1 MAAPGRPEGAV
12 RGGGGPRRSA
22 AGRWESAAPPSPR
35 RTRGLRSQPGLGR
48 ERPSRPIPSC
58 PLRAR
63 PRPRRSDRCR
73 RPRRAGAM
81 AARGVPCLAWCLR
94 RVGASGDWLLL
105 EAGTQVTIGRGLD
118 ITYQL
123 VSKTCP
129 LMISRKHCVFQQNAE
144 GQWTVQDNKSLN
156 GVWLNKQRLDP
167 SKVYPIAEGD
177 RIELGVPL
185 ENRETAEYEYEVI
198 KDEWEKIKPF
208 LARRSDMGT
217 AKSSRPKRKFSLEE
231 LETCESEGPSNSRC
245 KRDRMSCGNGPLD
258 ESWGQ
263 AEEAK
268 RLTEKMDVKLP
279 SPGPSE
285 GNSGPVHGSPVHSTK
300 AVTVPQKD
308 QKGSGLVESWTG
320 LKKLRQSLEDTMKL
334 KAKVQEKQTAVLNVK
349 EKRRKCDQKEIL
361 VMEQELQD
369 LQNQLCMEQEHQ
381 QQQVEEL
388 ERTFCKEQ
396 QKLEGEKCQQGEENL
411 KEQLAQVLQE
421 HRALMEE
428 LNRNKKDFEEIIQ
441 AKNKELEETKEE
453 KEKVRAQKEE
463 VLNQMNDVLENELQ
477 CTICSE
483 HFIEAVTLNCAHSFC
498 SYCINEWT
506 KRKVECPICRQEI
519 KSKTRSLVLDN
530 CINRMVEKLDVEMK
544 EHRLSLIRERKGERE
559 TECDGETSH
568 RQ

>member
-1 MAAPGRPEGAV
+1 
-12 RGGGGPRRSA
+12 
-22 AGRWESAAPPSPR
+22 
-35 RTRGLRSQPGLGR
+35 
-48 ERPSRPIPSC
+48 
-58 PLRAR
+58 
-63 PRPRRSDRCR
+63 
-73 RPRRAGAM
+73 
-81 AARGVPCLAWCLR
+81 
-94 RVGASGDWLLL
+94 
-105 EAGTQVTIGRGLD
+105 
-118 ITYQL
+118 
-123 VSKTCP
+123 
-129 LMISRKHCVFQQNAE
+129 MISRKHCVFQQNAE
-144 GQWTVQDNKSLN
+144 GQWTIQDNKSLN

-177 RIELGVPL
+177 HIQLGVPL

-208 LARRSDMGT
+208 LAQRNDLGK
-217 AKSSRPKRKFSLEE
+217 AKSSRTKRKFSLEE
-231 LETCESEGPSNSRC
+231 LETSGSEGPSDSRC
-245 KRDRMSCGNGPLD
+245 KRDRMSCGNEPVGK
-258 ESWGQ
+258 SWGQ
-263 AEEAK
+263 AEEAR

-279 SPGPSE
+279 LPGPSE
-285 GNSGPVHGSPVHSTK
+285 GDSAPVHVHSKK
-300 AVTVPQKD
+300 AMTVPQKD
-308 QKGSGLVESWTG
+308 QKGSSLAESWTG
-320 LKKLRQSLEDTMKL
+320 LKMLRKSLVDTMKL
-334 KAKVQEKQTAVLNVK
+334 KVKVQEKQTAVLNVK
-349 EKRRKCDQKEIL
+349 QKRRKCDQKEIL
-361 VMEQELQD
+361 VMEQELQE

-381 QQQVEEL
+381 QQQVEKL

-396 QKLEGEKCQQGEENL
+396 QKLEGERWEQGEENL

-428 LNRNKKDFEEIIQ
+428 LNRNKKDFEAIIQ

-559 TECDGETSH
+559 TECEGETSH

>member
-1 MAAPGRPEGAV
+1 MAV
-12 RGGGGPRRSA
+12 
-22 AGRWESAAPPSPR
+22 
-35 RTRGLRSQPGLGR
+35 
-48 ERPSRPIPSC
+48 
-58 PLRAR
+58 
-63 PRPRRSDRCR
+63 
-73 RPRRAGAM
+73 
-81 AARGVPCLAWCLR
+81 RGVPCLAWCLR

-105 EAGTQVTIGRGLD
+105 EAGTQVTVGRGLD

-144 GQWTVQDNKSLN
+144 GQWTVKDNKSLN

-198 KDEWEKIKPF
+198 KDEWEKIRPF
-208 LARRSDMGT
+208 LAQRSDLGK
-217 AKSSRPKRKFSLEE
+217 AKCSRPKRKFSLEE
-231 LETCESEGPSNSRC
+231 LETCESESLSNSKC
-245 KRDRMSCGNGPLD
+245 KRDRMSCANEPFD
-258 ESWGQ
+258 KPWVQ
-263 AEEAK
+263 AEEAR

-279 SPGPSE
+279 APGPSE
-285 GNSGPVHGSPVHSTK
+285 GYSDPVHGSPVHSRK
-300 AVTVPQKD
+300 AVAVAQKD
-308 QKGSGLVESWTG
+308 QKGSGHVESWTG
-320 LKKLRQSLEDTMKL
+320 LKKLKKSLEDTMKL
-334 KAKVQEKQTAVLNVK
+334 KVKVQEKQTAVLNVK
-349 EKRRKCDQKEIL
+349 QKCRKSDQKEML
-361 VMEQELQD
+361 VMEQELQA

-388 ERTFCKEQ
+388 ERTLCKEQ
-396 QKLEGEKCQQGEENL
+396 QKLEGEKCQHGEENL

-421 HRALMEE
+421 HHALMEE
-428 LNRNKKDFEEIIQ
+428 LNRNKRDFEEIIQ

-544 EHRLSLIRERKGERE
+544 EHRLSLIRGRKEKQNVVVKPA
-559 TECDGETSH
+559 TDSDNSVPSTTYFILSMSNCDSEDSEEDSSYSESYYVI
-568 RQ
+568 

>member
-1 MAAPGRPEGAV
+1 GAMAV
-12 RGGGGPRRSA
+12 RGAPR
-22 AGRWESAAPPSPR
+22 
-35 RTRGLRSQPGLGR
+35 
-48 ERPSRPIPSC
+48 
-58 PLRAR
+58 
-63 PRPRRSDRCR
+63 
-73 RPRRAGAM
+73 
-81 AARGVPCLAWCLR
+81 LAWCLR
-94 RVGASGDWLLL
+94 RVGASCDWLLL

-144 GQWTVQDNKSLN
+144 GQWTVKDNKSLN

-167 SKVYPIAEGD
+167 SKVYPVAEGD
-177 RIELGVPL
+177 RIQLGVPL

-198 KDEWEKIKPF
+198 KEEWEKIRPF
-208 LARRSDMGT
+208 LAQRSDLGK
-217 AKSSRPKRKFSLEE
+217 AKSSRTKRKFSLEE
-231 LETCESEGPSNSRC
+231 LETSGSEGPSNSRC
-245 KRDRMSCGNGPLD
+245 KRDRVSCDNEPLD
-258 ESWGQ
+258 KSWERV
-263 AEEAK
+263 EEAK

-279 SPGPSE
+279 APGPSE
-285 GNSGPVHGSPVHSTK
+285 GDSAPVHTSPVHSKK
-300 AVTVPQKD
+300 AVPVPHKD
-308 QKGSGLVESWTG
+308 QKASGLAESWTG
-320 LKKLRQSLEDTMKL
+320 LKMLRKTLVDVMKL
-334 KAKVQEKQTAVLNVK
+334 KVKVQEKQTAVLNVK
-349 EKRRKCDQKEIL
+349 QKRRKCAQKDIL
-361 VMEQELQD
+361 VMEQELQE
-369 LQNQLCMEQEHQ
+369 LQDQLCMEQEHQ

-396 QKLEGEKCQQGEENL
+396 QKLEGEKWQHMEQNL

-421 HRALMEE
+421 ASAYESRPLITSGMVLLQHHALMEE
-428 LNRNKKDFEEIIQ
+428 LSRSKKDFEEIIR

-498 SYCINEWT
+498 SFCIDEWT

-530 CINRMVEKLDVEMK
+530 CIDRMVEKLDVETK
-544 EHRLSLIRERKGERE
+544 EHRLTLIRRRKEKQDVMVKPA
-559 TECDGETSH
+559 TDNDNSVTSSTYSVLSISSCDSEDSEEDSYYNESYYVI
-568 RQ
+568 

>member
-1 MAAPGRPEGAV
+1 MAM
-12 RGGGGPRRSA
+12 RG
-22 AGRWESAAPPSPR
+22 
-35 RTRGLRSQPGLGR
+35 
-48 ERPSRPIPSC
+48 PSR
-58 PLRAR
+58 
-63 PRPRRSDRCR
+63 
-73 RPRRAGAM
+73 
-81 AARGVPCLAWCLR
+81 LAWCLR

-118 ITYQL
+118 LTYQL

-144 GQWTVQDNKSLN
+144 GQWTVKDNKSLN

-167 SKVYPIAEGD
+167 SKAYPIAEGD
-177 RIELGVPL
+177 RIQLGVPL
-185 ENRETAEYEYEVI
+185 ENKESAEYEYEVI
-198 KDEWEKIKPF
+198 KDELEKIRPF
-208 LARRSDMGT
+208 LAQRNDLGK
-217 AKSSRPKRKFSLEE
+217 AKSSRTKRKFCLEE
-231 LETCESEGPSNSRC
+231 LETSGSEGPSNSRS
-245 KRDRMSCGNGPLD
+245 KRDRVSFDSELLGK
-258 ESWGQ
+258 SWGRV
-263 AEEAK
+263 EEVK
-268 RLTEKMDVKLP
+268 HFTEKMDVKLP

-285 GNSGPVHGSPVHSTK
+285 DRGPVCSSPVHAEK
-300 AVTVPQKD
+300 AVSVLHKD
-308 QKGSGLVESWTG
+308 QKGSGLAESWTG
-320 LKKLRQSLEDTMKL
+320 LEKLRKTLVDITEL
-334 KAKVQEKQTAVLNVK
+334 KVKVQEKQAAVLNVK
-349 EKRRKCDQKEIL
+349 QKRRKCAQKDIL
-361 VMEQELQD
+361 AMEQELRE
-369 LQNQLCMEQEHQ
+369 LQNQLCMEQEHH

-388 ERTFCKEQ
+388 KRTFCKEQ
-396 QKLEGEKCQQGEENL
+396 QNLEGVKGQHGEEKL

-421 HRALMEE
+421 HHALMEE
-428 LNRNKKDFEEIIQ
+428 LSRSKKDFEEIIQ

-530 CINRMVEKLDVEMK
+530 CIDRMVEKLDVEMK

-559 TECDGETSH
+559 TECVGEDSH